1 MGSSLLV
8 TVTRYKLHPLT
19 PTACRAPR
27 EISAP
32 LVPLQLV
39 IVETTLDVEAAEV
52 IVAFDVADDATEE
65 LVVAKTVDDSFE
77 LLEVLETVDDTIEV
91 LATAEILDD
100 AVVEL
105 GVEAA

>member
-1 MGSSLLV
+1 MAIV
-8 TVTRYKLHPLT
+8 NRYTLHPLPPST
-19 PTACRAPR
+19 CRAPR

-52 IVAFDVADDATEE
+52 IVAFVVADDATEE
-65 LVVAKTVDDSFE
+65 LVVAETVDESFE
-77 LLEVLETVDDTIEV
+77 VFEVLETVDDTTEV
-91 LATAEILDD
+91 LVTAGILDD

-105 GVEAA
+105 DAETT

>member
-1 MGSSLLV
+1 VGSSLLV
-8 TVTRYKLHPLT
+8 TVNRYKLHPLP
-19 PTACRAPR
+19 PTACRGPR

-52 IVAFDVADDATEE
+52 IVAFDVADDTTEE
-65 LVVAKTVDDSFE
+65 LVVAETVDDSFE
-77 LLEVLETVDDTIEV
+77 VFEVLETVEDTTGV
-91 LATAEILDD
+91 LVTAVILDD
-100 AVVEL
+100 VVVEL